1 MLLKSNKLETSKE
14 LYTDLEIIH
23 GVINGEIK
31 LFEILIRRYNSFLY
45 KIGRAYHFN
54 HHDTEDLMQE
64 TYISAYK
71 NLTQFQNR
79 SSFKTWF
86 TRIMLNFCYQK
97 KHKLSF
103 INELTTDDF
112 KNTNSTSMSGQIVN
126 DEKTTTN
133 KELGQI
139 IGHAIHGMP
148 ESYRMVFALRE
159 LNGLSIA
166 ETSECLA
173 ISESNVKVRLNRA
186 KIMLRTEIEKSYSK
200 EEIFEFNCVYCDAM
214 VEKVMTEIKR
224 YEESCL
230 SKNTRKES

>member
-1 MLLKSNKLETSKE
+1 METSNE
-14 LYTDLEIIH
+14 QYTDMDIIH
-23 GVINGEIK
+23 KVINGKIE

-54 HHDTEDLMQE
+54 HQDTEDLMQE

-86 TRIMLNFCYQK
+86 TRIMLNYCYQK

-112 KNTNSTSMSGQIVN
+112 KNTNSTVMSRQIFN
-126 DEKTTTN
+126 NEKNTTN
-133 KELGQI
+133 KELGEI
-139 IGHAIHGMP
+139 IGNAIHGMP
-148 ESYRMVFALRE
+148 ESYRIVFALRE
-159 LNGLSIA
+159 LNGLSIT
-166 ETSECLA
+166 ETSECLD

-186 KIMLRTEIEKSYSK
+186 KSMLRTEIEKIYSR
-200 EEIFEFNCVYCDAM
+200 EEIFEFNLIYCDSM
-214 VEKVMTEIKR
+214 VDKVMTEIKR
-224 YEESCL
+224 YEEDHS
-230 SKNTRKES
+230 SENTTKED